1 MLWYKRILASV
12 LVFVLLITSFS
23 VTVFAETAG
32 EYEYAVN
39 EDGTVTITLYTGS
52 AADVTIPSQID
63 GKTVTVIG
71 EYAFNGYDFIKS
83 VTLPDTLKEIQTC
96 AFEACTSL
104 KSIAFPDSLEK
115 IGELAFFNCMALS
128 TIESTPYLYDIGY
141 QAFHNTSWMMRAEKG
156 FLYVGRVLYRYIGLT
171 ELNAVID
178 VPDYTA
184 AIAPGAFE
192 GQYNIS
198 EIRLPVGLRT
208 IGTFAFVNCYRLI
221 DVRIPPSVTSI
232 GDYIFLDNTVTTIT
246 GASNCTARNYASEND
261 ITYRYDTT
269 LDYLDGDLDK
279 DGEISSSDIRIL
291 MKAVLMSEEC
301 DHDRFLS
308 CDIIY
313 DGEIKTN
320 DIREWMMI
328 SIA

>member
-1 MLWYKRILASV
+1 MPWYKRFFVTLMIFGV
-12 LVFVLLITSFS
+12 LVASLPVAA
-23 VTVFAETAG
+23 FASTTEEF
-32 EYEYAVN
+32 EYVIN
-39 EDGTVTITLYTGS
+39 DDGTVMITLYTGS
-52 AADVTIPSQID
+52 AANITIPSQID
-63 GKTVTVIG
+63 GKAVTIIG
-71 EYAFNGYDFIKS
+71 ENAFNGYDFIES
-83 VTLPDTLKEIQTC
+83 VSFPDTLKEIQAN

-104 KSIAFPDSLEK
+104 QSVAFPNSLET
-115 IGELAFFNCMALS
+115 IGENAFFNCMALE

-141 QAFHNTSWMMRAEKG
+141 QAFHNTSWIMHADKG

-171 ELNAVID
+171 EVDAVIN

-192 GQYNIS
+192 SQYNVA
-198 EIRLPVGLRT
+198 EIRLPVGLRK
-208 IGTFAFVNCYRLI
+208 IGTFAFINCYRLN

-232 GDYIFLDNTVTTIT
+232 GEFIFLDNTTTTIS
-246 GASNCTARNYASEND
+246 GAVNCVANSYAAENN
-261 ITYRYDTT
+261 IIYRYDDT
-269 LDYLDGDLDK
+269 LDYLDGDMDK

-291 MKAVLMSEEC
+291 MKAVLLSEEC
-301 DHDRFLS
+301 DHERFLS
-308 CDIIY
+308 SDIIY